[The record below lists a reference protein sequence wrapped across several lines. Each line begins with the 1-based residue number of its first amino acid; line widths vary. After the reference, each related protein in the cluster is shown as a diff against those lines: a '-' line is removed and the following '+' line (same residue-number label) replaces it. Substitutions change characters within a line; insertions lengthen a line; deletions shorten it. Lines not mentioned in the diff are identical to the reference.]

1 MKVAGFI
8 PLVAAAVALLLPG
21 LAFPQ
26 VPSAQR
32 PPDQL
37 QPGQLRPHRAEYTLR
52 LGTAL
57 NATRI
62 GTVVQDI
69 VLTCDGWRIR
79 RELGIDASLTPSFKV
94 SFTSRLEGDELR
106 GKGFAWRA
114 LQAVNG
120 TEREVKGKVERKD
133 GAWQVDR
140 TTPDG
145 PQQSPLPSLTLMPVA
160 AVDWLLRRL
169 AGGSESFPLLLFV
182 PEADG
187 GAFLLDVK
195 RAAAGA
201 ADVTPPSQRRV
212 EVPGTRSW
220 PFALAVTRPGAG
232 NGKPLVTLRGRLFD
246 SGVIDGLVADAGVVT
261 VAAHLRDLQ
270 MHEAPACPASN

>member
-1 MKVAGFI
+1 MKAAGFSA
-8 PLVAAAVALLLPG
+8 LLAAAAALLPPG
-21 LAFPQ
+21 LAFAQ
-26 VPSAQR
+26 VPSA
-32 PPDQL
+32 PL
-37 QPGQLRPHRAEYTLR
+37 QPDQLRPHRAAYTLR

-69 VLTCDGWRIR
+69 VFTCDGWRIR
-79 RELGIDASLTPSFKV
+79 RELIVDASLTPSFKV
-94 SFTSRLEGDELR
+94 NFTSRLEGDERR

-120 TEREVKGKVERKD
+120 TERDVKGKVERKD

-145 PQQSPLPSLTLMPVA
+145 PQQSLPSLTLMPVA
-160 AVDWLLRRL
+160 AIDWLLRRL

-187 GAFLLDVK
+187 GAFLLDAK
-195 RAAAGA
+195 RATAGA
-201 ADVTPPSQRRV
+201 ADATPPSQRRV

-220 PFALAVTRPGAG
+220 PFALAVTRAGAG
-232 NGKPLVTLRGRLFD
+232 DGKPLVTLRGRLFD

-261 VAAHLRDLQ
+261 VAAYLRDLQ
-270 MHEAPACPASN
+270 MHEPPACPASN